1 MRDVHICLC
10 SIESP
15 NNSTSLEEIR
25 VSPDTVAKAG
35 DDVFLGCAAKGAN
48 VKYHWTRKSLLG
60 DNRTHQLER
69 ADGFL
74 ELTAVNL
81 DDSGAY
87 ECEAY
92 TEHDNN
98 RKILKRS
105 ATILL
110 TVKGA

>member
-10 SIESP
+10 SIESS
-15 NNSTSLEEIR
+15 NNSTSLEEIH

-48 VKYHWTRKSLLG
+48 VKYRWTYKSLLG
-60 DNRTHQLER
+60 DNRTRPLER

-74 ELTAVNL
+74 ELTSVNL
-81 DDSGAY
+81 NDSGVY

-98 RKILKRS
+98 GKILKRS
-105 ATILL
+105 ATVLL
-110 TVKGA
+110 TVKGT